1 MTYSSHQQR
10 LLSIYPDLYLYRIA
24 LICRS
29 LEEVGKD
36 ISAVIILQAD
46 RRNGAWELETEE
58 SLRALRGEEGL
69 SIASYY
75 VHKKHHTQRE
85 LDFWNSVVFSCSNGR
100 S

>member
-75 VHKKHHTQRE
+75 VHSR
-85 LDFWNSVVFSCSNGR
+85 SNGGE
-100 S
+100 SSTEKTCE